1 MKEFAQG
8 CPSGHAHGVLWR
20 KRDETAPIFE
30 KLHNLEEVT
39 QEEQDTILSLAD
51 SVVSTS
57 LSAERLCEDFPSLS
71 PGRAEVIVRFAARCQ
86 QHVCGQ
92 ACAIGKRTDG
102 CQKHF
107 PRLPSDMTILTS
119 PPSLL
124 LTRYEAKRLVSEC
137 EKVKVN
143 VRQVLTDLKHGGQL
157 RNTSLVQVLRL
168 ALGDPIEND
177 EDGSIVWS
185 HGRFPACEILREWEN
200 KLRTEGREHASL
212 LAVYYAS
219 LSTSTWNVEGHLV
232 YQLLLKRK
240 VAECFTVDYNPFVL
254 EAMGSNMELSLVM
267 FTPHNLVRYIT
278 KEQDVAFSVTRS
290 RKTLIRDGVD
300 PSLENVL
307 KVIDGARKL
316 SQPEAFYRVDNSLS
330 LSETNLRAESVCSD
344 FPVNRP
350 LHLIPDQSGQVFNGI
365 PGRFRHVPDIFSN
378 YVHANR

>member
-1 MKEFAQG
+1 M
-8 CPSGHAHGVLWR
+8 
-20 KRDETAPIFE
+20 
-30 KLHNLEEVT
+30 
-39 QEEQDTILSLAD
+39 
-51 SVVSTS
+51 
-57 LSAERLCEDFPSLS
+57 
-71 PGRAEVIVRFAARCQ
+71 
-86 QHVCGQ
+86 
-92 ACAIGKRTDG
+92 
-102 CQKHF
+102 
-107 PRLPSDMTILTS
+107 
-119 PPSLL
+119 
-124 LTRYEAKRLVSEC
+124 
-137 EKVKVN
+137 N
-143 VRQVLTDLKHGGQL
+143 VRLKHGGQL

-177 EDGSIVWS
+177 EDWSIVWS
-185 HGRFPACEILREWEN
+185 HGRFPAFEILREWEN

-219 LSTSTWNVEGHLV
+219 LSTSTWSVEGHLV